1 MSATLQ
7 DGYGGYLVLLA
18 VAALAHEPWRW
29 LGFVLGRNL
38 SADGEVFLWV
48 RAVATALVAGLV
60 MKLLVFP
67 AGTLTQVP
75 SLVRAAALS
84 GGLVMFVMG
93 RQSLALGVAGGSIL
107 LALLEVARSGGFLAL
122 LW

>member
-1 MSATLQ
+1 
-7 DGYGGYLVLLA
+7 
-18 VAALAHEPWRW
+18 
-29 LGFVLGRNL
+29 
-38 SADGEVFLWV
+38 
-48 RAVATALVAGLV
+48 